1 MLHRNVLKDLIKP
14 RRLETDSAET
24 LLSRYGKFVASP
36 LERGYGTTIGNG
48 LRRILLSS
56 LPGAAIT
63 AVRIEGVRHEF
74 STIPGIV
81 EDVTEIVLNL
91 KEVVVDLADKE
102 EAIVRIDFKGPGEVK
117 ASHITGDPSVK
128 VVSPDQHIASVS
140 ADGELKMELVIKN
153 GRGYAVAEE
162 HKEEAAPVGTIFLDA
177 IYSPV
182 RKVNHVV
189 TNARV
194 GQQTDFDKLT
204 LEIWTDG
211 SIGAEDAVR
220 SAAYILRDQLSVF
233 TGIEEVVHSSSEDV
247 VEKPVQVSESTGPRL
262 NENLYRRIDELEL
275 SVRSSNCL
283 ENADIKYIGELVQRS
298 EAEMLRTKNFGRKSL
313 NEIKEILGEMGL
325 GLGIKVDHFPSRKEL
340 DRMSEAAGGVP
351 D

>member
-14 RRLETDSAET
+14 RRLEAEASEAV
-24 LLSRYGKFVASP
+24 LARHGKFVASP
-36 LERGYGTTIGNG
+36 LERGYGTTIGNS

-63 AVRIEGVRHEF
+63 AVRIDGVRHEF

-91 KEVVVDLADKE
+91 KEVILDLSDKD
-102 EAIVRIDFKGPGEVK
+102 EATLRIDFKGPGEVK
-117 ASHITGDPSVK
+117 ASHITGDPAVR
-128 VVSPDQHIASVS
+128 VVSPDQHIASIS
-140 ADGELKMELVIKN
+140 ADGELHMELTVKN
-153 GRGYAVAEE
+153 GRGYSVAEE

-182 RKVNHVV
+182 RKVNHIV

-194 GQQTDFDKLT
+194 GQRTDYDKLT
-204 LEIWTDG
+204 LEVWTDG
-211 SIGAEDAVR
+211 SIGAEEALR

-233 TGIEEVVHSSSEDV
+233 TGIEEVAVSEEAAS
-247 VEKPVQVSESTGPRL
+247 EKPAQAVEHAGPRL
-262 NENLYRRIDELEL
+262 NEHLYRRIDELEL

-298 EAEMLRTKNFGRKSL
+298 EPEMLRTKNFGRKSL

-325 GLGIKVDHFPSRKEL
+325 GLGIKVEHFPSRREL